1 MNLLW
6 LVKMVSRQFLDRQF
20 LDWVRDRDRVRVRV
34 RVRVSR
40 LGLGSGLGLG
50 LGSGLG
56 LGLGLGLEWRSRN
69 WRVQELSCN
78 LLKYYYC

>member
-20 LDWVRDRDRVRVRV
+20 LDWVRDRVRVRVRV
-34 RVRVSR
+34 RVR
-40 LGLGSGLGLG
+40 LGLGSE
-50 LGSGLG
+50 LGSG

-69 WRVQELSCN
+69 
-78 LLKYYYC
+78 